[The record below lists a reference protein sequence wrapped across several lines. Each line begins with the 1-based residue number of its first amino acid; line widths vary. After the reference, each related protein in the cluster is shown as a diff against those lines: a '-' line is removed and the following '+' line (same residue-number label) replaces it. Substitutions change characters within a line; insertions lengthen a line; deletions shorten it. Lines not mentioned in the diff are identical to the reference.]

1 MVGVV
6 VMVGVSVCVA
16 AGVSVGVYVGVYVAV
31 KVAVG
36 LGVFVHKAAAA
47 VCIVAVRLACASGEG
62 PQAHRRIKT
71 RNTRRD
77 LRCIVFEGWQIR
89 NLNHHISTGIMKPNS
104 SKIIHQIY
112 QSQFDPKQTANPW
125 ISG

>member
-6 VMVGVSVCVA
+6 VMVGVSVCVEV
-16 AGVSVGVYVGVYVAV
+16 GVAVGVYVGVYVAV

-62 PQAHRRIKT
+62 LQAQKRIKARST
-71 RNTRRD
+71 GND
-77 LRCIVFEGWQIR
+77 LGCMVFEGWQ
-89 NLNHHISTGIMKPNS
+89 SGI
-104 SKIIHQIY
+104 
-112 QSQFDPKQTANPW
+112 
-125 ISG
+125 